1 MGSFVNF
8 GLSLQFFTL
17 IVVECSCAA
26 KDYYNGSSQFFVLLV
41 SNLKSLDLRVR
52 EFYVNGLVWYF
63 TLSPWLLSNFL
74 FHFDLVSGLF
84 VGRLFIHIDLLWK

>member
-26 KDYYNGSSQFFVLLV
+26 KDCYNGSSQFFVLLV

-52 EFYVNGLVWYF
+52 DLLCEWFGLVFYF
-63 TLSPWLLSNFL
+63 ISLASFK
-74 FHFDLVSGLF
+74 F
-84 VGRLFIHIDLLWK
+84 FISF

>member
-17 IVVECSCAA
+17 IVVECSCDA
-26 KDYYNGSSQFFVLLV
+26 KDCYNGSSQFCVLLV

-52 EFYVNGLVWYF
+52 DLLCEGFGLVFYF
-63 TLSPWLLSNFL
+63 ISLASFK
-74 FHFDLVSGLF
+74 F
-84 VGRLFIHIDLLWK
+84 FISF